1 MNRLKIITLFII
13 CLGHYILMSQNSIS
27 IKARLNVEEK
37 SIVINQEIIYKN
49 NSKDTLSEIY
59 LNNWNNAYSTKT
71 TPLAKRFEEEFST
84 KFHLAKNS
92 DRGYTVVTKITD
104 NFNNELV
111 FNNLKEHPDVLKVEL
126 LQPLLPSESYHI
138 KLNYILV
145 VPNDTF
151 TGYGI
156 TKNQEFNLKYWYI
169 LPAVYNGKWHYYS
182 NKNLDDLLIPKSD
195 ILIELEHPRNY
206 TTVSELDVVNFSPD
220 GNIQTTTLFGKDRT
234 DSFLVI
240 GTFPNYKYVQTDL
253 INLISNINETG
264 LQPQDKAILTDKIVR
279 FLSSNLGEYPHKK
292 LLVSDLAYK
301 RDPLYGLNQLPNFIK
316 VFPDNFQYEL
326 KLLKTAL
333 KKYIDNVLL
342 MHPRED
348 YWLSEGLQIYYLMK
362 YVDENYPNTKLIGE
376 LADIWGIKSFNIAK
390 VDFNFQYYLFHM
402 EMARRNNDQP
412 LSMPKDKLL
421 KFNSNIASK
430 YKAAIGLT
438 YLDQFMVDANLSEL
452 IKTFVNQNQLSYTTS
467 NEFKT
472 FLKDRTS
479 KNIDWF
485 FEDYIGTRK
494 KIDFKLKDVITTED
508 SIQITIKNKRQS
520 NIPAKLYAYK
530 GNSIKNTYWLEN
542 IKNEIKF
549 KIPKDS
555 VTKITI
561 NEDYIIP
568 EINRRDNFDN
578 LKGIFGSGKPVQVR
592 IFKDLEDPRYN
603 QIFMMPLVEYRNIYD
618 GLVIGTKWY
627 NKTLLRRRLNYQFSP
642 QYAINS
648 NTITGSASAYYT
660 HLIEN
665 KDLFDITY
673 GANVRY
679 QSFAQDA
686 FVTSFTPQLTFTF
699 RKDSDF
705 RSDLIQQASAR
716 YVGIKR
722 NLGPDAIID
731 LTEPDYGV
739 FNVRYILVN
748 PGIINYTRFSGDF
761 QVADNFSKVSAT
773 YEYRKLFENNQQF
786 SFRFFAGAFIKNNTP
801 TDSNFF
807 SFALDRPTDYLF
819 DLPYLGRSENSGIFS
834 QQIIIAE
841 GGFKSKLDQSFA
853 NQWITTAN
861 FSTSIWR
868 YIQAYGDIGLVKN
881 RFNPA
886 KFVYDSGI
894 RLVLVEDYFELFFPI
909 YSNLGWE
916 IAQPN
921 YDQKIRIMF
930 TVDPKVLLGLFRRKW
945 Y

>member
-1 MNRLKIITLFII
+1 MNWLKFIALLII
-13 CLGHYILMSQNSIS
+13 CLSQHFLAAQDSMI
-27 IKARLNVEEK
+27 IKAKLNVADK
-37 SIVINQEIIYKN
+37 SFNISQEIIYN
-49 NSKDTLSEIY
+49 NTSNDTLSIIY
-59 LNNWNNAYSTKT
+59 LNNWNNAYSTKK

-84 KFHLAKNS
+84 KFHLAKSNE
-92 DRGYTVVTKITD
+92 RGYTVVTQITD
-104 NFNNELV
+104 NLNSKLV
-111 FNNLKEHPDVLKVEL
+111 YHNLKESPDVIEVEL
-126 LQPLLPSESYHI
+126 TKPVLPGEFYHI

-145 VPNDTF
+145 VPDDTF
-151 TGYGI
+151 TGYGV
-156 TKNQEFNLKYWYI
+156 TKNKEFNLKYWYI
-169 LPAVYNGKWHYYS
+169 LPAVYDGKWHYYS
-182 NKNLDDLLIPKSD
+182 NKNLDDLFIPKSD
-195 ILIELEHPRNY
+195 VYLELEHPRNY
-206 TTVSELDVVNFSPD
+206 TVVSELDVVNFSPD
-220 GNIQTTTLFGKDRT
+220 GDIQTTSLFGNDRT
-234 DSFLVI
+234 DSFIVI

-279 FLSSNLGEYPHKK
+279 YLNTNLGTYPHKK
-292 LLVSDLAYK
+292 LLVSELAYK

-362 YVDENYPNTKLIGE
+362 YVEENYPNTKLLGE
-376 LADIWGIKSFNIAK
+376 LAGIWGIKSFNVAK

-412 LSMPKDKLL
+412 LAMSKDKLL
-421 KFNSNIASK
+421 KFNSNIANK
-430 YKAAIGLT
+430 YKAAIGLA
-438 YLDQFMVDANLSEL
+438 YLDQFMEDAKLSVL
-452 IKTFVNQNQLSYTTS
+452 LKDFIYKNKLNYTTS
-467 NEFKT
+467 LEFQD
-472 FLKDRTS
+472 FLSNQTS

-485 FEDYIGTRK
+485 FDDYVGTRK
-494 KIDFKLKDVITTED
+494 KIDFKLKNVISTDD
-508 SIQITIKNKRQS
+508 SIQITVKNKRQHS
-520 NIPAKLYAYK
+520 IPAKLYAYK
-530 GNSIKNTYWLEN
+530 GDSVKNTYWLEN
-542 IKNEIKF
+542 IKDEF
-549 KIPKDS
+549 EFSIPKDS
-555 VTKITI
+555 ITRLAL

-578 LKGIFGSGKPVQVR
+578 LKGLFGSGKPFQVR

-603 QIFMMPLVEYRNIYD
+603 QIFMMPLIEYRNIYD

-648 NTITGSASAYYT
+648 KTITGSASAYYT
-660 HLIEN
+660 HFLEN
-665 KDLFDITY
+665 RDLFDITY
-673 GANVRY
+673 GANIRY

-686 FVTSFTPQLTFTF
+686 FVTSFSPQLAFTF
-699 RKDSDF
+699 RKDSDY

-716 YVGIKR
+716 YVGIRR
-722 NLGPDAIID
+722 NLGPDALVDI
-731 LTEPDYGV
+731 TEPDYGV
-739 FNVRYILVN
+739 FNLRYVLVN

-761 QVADNFSKVSAT
+761 QVADNFSKVAVN

-801 TDSNFF
+801 VDSDFF

-819 DLPYLGRSENSGIFS
+819 DLPYLGRSEASGIFS

-841 GGFKSKLDQSFA
+841 GGFKSKLDTPFA
-853 NQWITTAN
+853 NQWMTTAN

-930 TVDPKVLLGLFRRKW
+930 TVDPQVLLGLFRRKW